1 METDERYHLKWE
13 KHQESL
19 DNTFQA
25 LRRDG
30 HFCDVTIAC
39 DEKAIEAHKLVLSAT
54 SSVFNTILKKHSHP
68 HPFIYL
74 KGAKAVDMDAMVE
87 FMYCGEVKVRRDQLK
102 SFIETAEE
110 FRLQGLCQGAREE
123 KINWPEN
130 KKICPNPDST
140 SSLRRCD
147 VKDEI
152 LEEQGFGHSGRSS
165 KSSPDRPPSKARQ
178 LGKLK
183 SLIDNF
189 LGGQVTLAEEVKEY
203 KDLEKFVARIKDGK
217 YGSGARVELQC
228 MLCGSKRKNKNHL
241 LEHIEGVHFSKVLNN
256 KCKVCGKRS
265 STKQG
270 LLFHLRKIHGIK

>member
-1 METDERYHLKWE
+1 
-13 KHQESL
+13 
-19 DNTFQA
+19 
-25 LRRDG
+25 
-30 HFCDVTIAC
+30 
-39 DEKAIEAHKLVLSAT
+39 
-54 SSVFNTILKKHSHP
+54 
-68 HPFIYL
+68 
-74 KGAKAVDMDAMVE
+74 MDALIE
-87 FMYCGEVKVRRDQLK
+87 FMYCGEVKVEQDQLK

-110 FRLQGLCQGAREE
+110 FKVQGLCQDVCKE
-123 KINWPEN
+123 KTNSQDN
-130 KKICPNPDST
+130 RKTCPNPDSPF
-140 SSLRRCD
+140 SLKRCD

-152 LEEQGFGHSGRSS
+152 LEEQGFSHPERSS
-165 KSSPDRPPSKARQ
+165 KSPDRPPTKAKQ
-178 LGKLK
+178 PGKLR
-183 SLIDNF
+183 SLIDNY